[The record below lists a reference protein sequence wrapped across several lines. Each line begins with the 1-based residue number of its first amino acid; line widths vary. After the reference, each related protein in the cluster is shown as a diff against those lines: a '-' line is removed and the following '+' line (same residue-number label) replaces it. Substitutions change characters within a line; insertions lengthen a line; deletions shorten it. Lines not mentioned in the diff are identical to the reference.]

1 MLEIFYEAEAC
12 SRIFGCQGAVSG
24 GQQKSENDIGVL
36 LLMGLSG
43 RNKLIVL
50 GDGRGY
56 IYRLNSSQDPISIG
70 FEGKN

>member
-43 RNKLIVL
+43 RNKL
-50 GDGRGY
+50 
-56 IYRLNSSQDPISIG
+56 
-70 FEGKN
+70 EK